1 MPLLLSGTITNAS
14 SYMGHAAR
22 SAMAL
27 GLHRAQVVSGADD
40 FSNRL
45 RLTFWTIYYI
55 ERMTSILSGRPSNL
69 VDENIDAPYPIDRP
83 NSSNNGYAY
92 IRAMIAI
99 AKVTGTVVTT
109 NYTPKHAKR
118 LSDLSAIHRSNY
130 ECIGELERIDET
142 LPPHLRFADH
152 GTPILDTSIEVQR
165 LCLGVTYYITQTLI
179 FRSALIYATFFD
191 SLELAQ
197 ESLGERINLKRD
209 TDLAV
214 SAAKDLI
221 LLAHDGFFR
230 RCPSFQR
237 DGNIS
242 FFIISACIT
251 LLFEVLHPAATPA
264 HATDVFHVVEKGLQ
278 CLDKIDHVG
287 STTGRAISLDVMAI
301 AKAALFS
308 TEETTRL
315 ESTLMDDFQ
324 WLGNEYDMNVFE
336 GFEGLVPD
344 AGMGMSLDMDAWW
357 NVMDENLANTTQF
370 TNPLDEGAR
379 MA

>member
-1 MPLLLSGTITNAS
+1 
-14 SYMGHAAR
+14 
-22 SAMAL
+22 MAL
-27 GLHRAQVVSGADD
+27 GLHRAQVVGGADE

-45 RLTFWTIYYI
+45 RLTFWTIYYV
-55 ERMTSILSGRPSNL
+55 ERMTSILSGRPSNF
-69 VDENIDAPYPIDRP
+69 VDENIDAPYPIDIS

-92 IRAMIAI
+92 IRAMVAI
-99 AKVTGTVVTT
+99 AKITGTVVTT

-118 LSDLSAIHRSNY
+118 LSDLSDINRSNY
-130 ECIGELERIDET
+130 ECIGELERIVEM
-142 LPPHLRFADH
+142 LPPHLRFSDH
-152 GTPILDTSIEVQR
+152 SAPVLDTSTEVQR
-165 LCLGVTYYITQTLI
+165 LCLGATYYITQTLI
-179 FRSALIYATFFD
+179 FRSALIYATFFE
-191 SLELAQ
+191 SLALAQ
-197 ESLGERINLKRD
+197 DSLGEHINLKRD
-209 TDLAV
+209 TDLAI
-214 SAAKDLI
+214 SAAKNLV

-264 HATDVFHVVEKGLQ
+264 HATDVFHIVEKGLQ

-308 TEETTRL
+308 TEGTTRL
-315 ESTLMDDFQ
+315 ESTLMEDFQ
-324 WLGNEYDMNVFE
+324 WLGNEFDMNVFE
-336 GFEGLVPD
+336 GLEGLVPD

-357 NVMDENLANTTQF
+357 SVMNENFADATALHD
-370 TNPLDEGAR
+370 PLDESAR